1 MKSSAFG
8 GVISNNRWLLSL
20 TNKKVDNQM
29 RKIIDRYIFKEIAIP
44 FIIILFVLT
53 FVLLMGK
60 ILQIMDLVINKGVSV
75 FSIAKIIVFL
85 MPSFMLFTIPIAL
98 LIAILIAMGRFS
110 ADNEITAL
118 KTSGISLLQIYY
130 PVAIA
135 SLITFIIA
143 VFISYFLVPQSNFAT
158 KRLLFNIVQQN
169 ASIGIKEKVF
179 NADFKGFLLYAEK
192 IPVDKNYL
200 EGVIVSDNRIIGEQ
214 NTILAKK
221 AFLVSD
227 PESMTV
233 KLKQED
239 GSIHTVSSDLKNYR
253 KIDFKSYD
261 INLDLSTALANLDES
276 SKSSTEMTMAEL
288 LAKMKKPGLEKA
300 AVRELAIEVH
310 KKLSIPLS
318 CIFFGLVAM
327 PLGIRSHRS
336 VKSRGFAV
344 GLIVVSS
351 YYLLRIGG
359 EALVETGY
367 LSPAIGVW
375 TPNFIFA
382 LVGSF
387 LLYMT
392 NREISLLQTINV
404 FWRSGFRKN

>member
-1 MKSSAFG
+1 MH
-8 GVISNNRWLLSL
+8 
-20 TNKKVDNQM
+20 
-29 RKIIDRYIFKEIAIP
+29 KIIYKYIFKEIAFP
-44 FIIILFVLT
+44 FLIILFILT

-60 ILQIMDLVINKGVSV
+60 ILQIMDLVINKGVSL
-75 FSIAKIIVFL
+75 FSIIKIIAFL

-98 LIAILIAMGRFS
+98 LISILIAMGRLS

-118 KTSGISLLQIYY
+118 KTSGISLTQIYY

-135 SLITFIIA
+135 SLITFLFTI
-143 VFISYFLVPQSNFAT
+143 FISYFLVPHSNFAT

-179 NADFKGFLLYAEK
+179 NADFKDFLIYAEK
-192 IPVDKNYL
+192 VPVNKNYL
-200 EGVIVSDNRIIGEQ
+200 EGVIVSDNRMINEQ

-221 AFLVSD
+221 AYLVSD

-233 KLKQED
+233 KLKLEN

-253 KIDFKSYD
+253 KIDFESYD
-261 INLDLSTALANLDES
+261 INLNLSSALASFDES
-276 SKSSTEMTMAEL
+276 SKSSTEMTMSEL
-288 LAKMKKPGLEKA
+288 LENMKKPGLEEA

-310 KKLSIPLS
+310 KKFSIPLS
-318 CIFFGLVAM
+318 CIFFGIIAL

-344 GLIVVSS
+344 GLLVVSV

-367 LSPAIGVW
+367 LPPEIGVW
-375 TPNFIFA
+375 TPNAIFA
-382 LVGSF
+382 LLGIF
-387 LLYMT
+387 LFYAA
-392 NREISLLQTINV
+392 NREIPLLQLPNLLFMRTA
-404 FWRSGFRKN
+404 RDH